1 MLLCSR
7 FVWLGFSFFRG
18 FIAGFG
24 AVLAAVFAAAA
35 LPAAAAV
42 AASAAAS
49 AAAAGLAAGSGGC
62 SSSGGSDG
70 DGGSLLR
77 RLFLPPLLTASEPA
91 VSYVIIVPAG
101 VAAKVAIGI
110 ACLLSVVGYGQPS
123 YRSCVV
129 ESIGRR

>member
-24 AVLAAVFAAAA
+24 AVSTAVFAAAA
-35 LPAAAAV
+35 LPAAAA
-42 AASAAAS
+42 AAAVAAS

-77 RLFLPPLLTASEPA
+77 RLFLPPLLTA
-91 VSYVIIVPAG
+91 
-101 VAAKVAIGI
+101 
-110 ACLLSVVGYGQPS
+110 
-123 YRSCVV
+123 
-129 ESIGRR
+129 